1 MEGLFGNRYCVDLTF
16 ISPQGLIEAISGNE
30 PEIKPFFQFRVLS
43 SNLCYNLIEEPIN
56 DHSMK
61 MNILKKHWIAAIA
74 VALFSL
80 PVMAQGPGGQGPGRS
95 FQMTEEDIKAR
106 VDNLAENLSLTED
119 QHQKILDYELEFYN
133 KRQIEFQ
140 KMRNNPDAP
149 PDREAMRANMQK
161 MREERDQKY
170 AEVLTKEQMEK
181 YRQIQEQRRNEMRR
195 QYQEGNPGGQ
205 EPNDRPAR
213 GRGRN

>member
-1 MEGLFGNRYCVDLTF
+1 
-16 ISPQGLIEAISGNE
+16 
-30 PEIKPFFQFRVLS
+30 
-43 SNLCYNLIEEPIN
+43 
-56 DHSMK
+56 MK
-61 MNILKKHWIAAIA
+61 MNMLKKHWISALAL
-74 VALFSL
+74 ALFAL
-80 PVMAQGPGGQGPGRS
+80 PVMAQGPGGQGPGRG
-95 FQMTEEDIKAR
+95 FQMTEEDIKDR
-106 VDNLAENLSLTED
+106 VDNLAETLALTED

-140 KMRNNPDAP
+140 KMRNNPDGP

-181 YRQIQEQRRNEMRR
+181 YSQIQEQRRSEMRR

-205 EPNDRPAR
+205 ESNDRPAR
-213 GRGRN
+213 GRGHN